1 MGHYLV
7 TTLAKTDSYYGNSH
21 KLSVLK
27 RAGGLGG
34 GGVVLALSAAAV
46 VLFKMQ
52 KGKCMKVKQKESKV
66 TFDISLSLEI
76 AKPTANK
83 S

>member
-7 TTLAKTDSYYGNSH
+7 TTSAKTDSYYGNSH

-27 RAGGLGG
+27 RAERGV

-52 KGKCMKVKQKESKV
+52 KKKKNV
-66 TFDISLSLEI
+66 
-76 AKPTANK
+76 
-83 S
+83 

>member
-27 RAGGLGG
+27 RAEGVGRG

-46 VLFKMQ
+46 VLFKMHTQ
-52 KGKCMKVKQKESKV
+52 KKNV
-66 TFDISLSLEI
+66 
-76 AKPTANK
+76 
-83 S
+83 

>member
-27 RAGGLGG
+27 RAGGL

>member
-27 RAGGLGG
+27 RAVGG
-34 GGVVLALSAAAV
+34 GAVLALSAAAV
-46 VLFKMQ
+46 VLFKMHKKKKMYEGQ
-52 KGKCMKVKQKESKV
+52 TEGINFSS
-66 TFDISLSLEI
+66 DI
-76 AKPTANK
+76 
-83 S
+83 